1 MIPESEE
8 VNQNDKPLLRG
19 CDIWNYS
26 EVIYKIGDIFTENQ
40 DLEVSLNRVIDLAC
54 DSCGGQYESGFLT
67 EIEGLGLFCHHCF
80 KPTFAE
86 YFTKHPEADYLLIRG
101 VSSLAYRRKGKDV

>member
-1 MIPESEE
+1 MRI
-8 VNQNDKPLLRG
+8 LRNANNTMSYTNE
-19 CDIWNYS
+19 I
-26 EVIYKIGDIFTENQ
+26 
-40 DLEVSLNRVIDLAC
+40 LAC

-80 KPTFAE
+80 KPAFAE